1 MTDHAGLA
9 DQIVALLPRL
19 RRFAMTLCRN
29 PQDVDDLVHGAVER
43 ALNRLDSWRP
53 GTRLDSWMF
62 RILQNHWIDQVRAR
76 RPVDDLSAAD
86 HLVGEDGRHVTDS
99 RMAMS
104 VVRKVVATLP
114 EEQRAVVGL
123 VLLDDCSYR
132 QAAEILDIPIG
143 TVMSRLSRAREV
155 LQQALRAD
163 GPASAYKEKADQ

>member
-1 MTDHAGLA
+1 
-9 DQIVALLPRL
+9 
-19 RRFAMTLCRN
+19 
-29 PQDVDDLVHGAVER
+29 
-43 ALNRLDSWRP
+43 
-53 GTRLDSWMF
+53 MF
-62 RILQNHWIDQVRAR
+62 RIVQNHWIDQVRAR

-86 HLVGEDGRHVTDS
+86 HLVGEDGRHVTDN

-104 VVRKVVATLP
+104 VVRKVVASLP

-163 GPASAYKEKADQ
+163 GSAPAYKEKADQ